1 MLLGRLWPPIF
12 GGYSYWYVFGQS
24 LDGVHATLI
33 AIHCIALT
41 HKKVYLPV
49 AIVVLWEDGRVR
61 ASKDGTDRC
70 LSLARDTQYGALC

>member
-1 MLLGRLWPPIF
+1 M
-12 GGYSYWYVFGQS
+12 
-24 LDGVHATLI
+24 HATLI

-70 LSLARDTQYGALC
+70 VSLARDTQYGDLC